1 MTDEKGEAFFVGR
14 DVAKALGYSK
24 SRNAVATHVD
34 SEDKKDAL
42 IQGPLG
48 GAQRM
53 IVINESGLYSLILS
67 SNLEQAK
74 AVKRWVTAEVLP
86 QIRKTGGYIPT
97 KDAEGRQLSNEEILQ
112 RAEQIVGKTLRL
124 LNAPSED
131 CMTATAVAKTW
142 GMDVHSFNN
151 LLEVMGIQYVSLVEC
166 KHYKNPITREKVQA
180 LNSKILSIGAH
191 KGILISTSNF
201 QSGAIEYAGKH
212 GIALIQITEAATKY
226 EMRGQLNVIQAHSCE
241 FNYGLP
247 YIGIMQEQS
256 PGDIGISCHHLRRDC
271 DDLKEFLIKTN

>member
-1 MTDEKGEAFFVGR
+1 MVFIPTRDHYYDMTPTEFEK
-14 DVAKALGYSK
+14 
-24 SRNAVATHVD
+24 
-34 SEDKKDAL
+34 
-42 IQGPLG
+42 
-48 GAQRM
+48 
-53 IVINESGLYSLILS
+53 YSL
-67 SNLEQAK
+67 
-74 AVKRWVTAEVLP
+74 
-86 QIRKTGGYIPT
+86 
-97 KDAEGRQLSNEEILQ
+97 EILQ
-112 RAEQIVGKTLRL
+112 QQTHGLEKLEFKHNEVIKADDGSYQIDGVIR
-124 LNAPSED
+124 
-131 CMTATAVAKTW
+131 
-142 GMDVHSFNN
+142 F
-151 LLEVMGIQYVSLVEC
+151 EVMGVQYVSLVEC

-180 LNSKILSIGAH
+180 LHSKILSIGAH

-271 DDLKEFLIKTN
+271 DDLKEFLKKTN